1 MAFGAPHGTTVVQFR
16 KGLEI
21 HAQQRRARPFAAQME
36 MAVSTASWGV
46 EFRDKRG
53 IMGAGVRRR
62 MPSFFPDPATLRR
75 REMAVQ
81 PKVFHEHSVQPG
93 ESERHL
99 PVSHTERL
107 ILSFASRS

>member
-1 MAFGAPHGTTVVQFR
+1 MAFGAPHGATVVQFR

-53 IMGAGVRRR
+53 IMGAGGQK
-62 MPSFFPDPATLRR
+62 AHAKLC
-75 REMAVQ
+75 
-81 PKVFHEHSVQPG
+81 
-93 ESERHL
+93 
-99 PVSHTERL
+99 
-107 ILSFASRS
+107 SRSCNPTEERYGSPTRSIS